1 MWRKNS
7 GPRIREKH
15 RRTKRLNED
24 KIVEYILVNKE
35 LNMGVGK
42 IAGQVAHVQTIIDNK
57 IRHYADRDKDP
68 SLSPLSIDLID
79 ALRWYEQW
87 FSKGPQTK
95 IILRAKE
102 KDLLKAI
109 EMGAVEVRDKGLTE
123 IPPNSLTAV
132 GFIPQPKDN
141 LVDFTKK
148 FQLL

>member
-1 MWRKNS
+1 M
-7 GPRIREKH
+7 
-15 RRTKRLNED
+15 NED
-24 KIVEYILVNKE
+24 KIVEYIMVNKE

-57 IRHYADRDKDP
+57 IRNYANLKAP
-68 SLSPLSIDLID
+68 TPDLVD
-79 ALRWYEQW
+79 ALEWYGQW
-87 FSKGPQTK
+87 FLVGPQTK
-95 IILRAKE
+95 IILGAKE

-132 GFIPQPKDN
+132 GFIPQPKSN
-141 LVDFTKK
+141 LVSFTKK

>member
-1 MWRKNS
+1 M
-7 GPRIREKH
+7 
-15 RRTKRLNED
+15 NED
-24 KIVEYILVNKE
+24 NIVEYILVNKE

-57 IRHYADRDKDP
+57 IKDYP
-68 SLSPLSIDLID
+68 NPD
-79 ALRWYEQW
+79 ALKWYKQW
-87 FSKGPQTK
+87 FEAGPQTK

-123 IPPNSLTAV
+123 IAPNSLTAV
-132 GFIPQPKDN
+132 GFIPQPKSN
-141 LVDFTKK
+141 LVSFTKK

>member
-1 MWRKNS
+1 MGK
-7 GPRIREKH
+7 
-15 RRTKRLNED
+15 L
-24 KIVEYILVNKE
+24 VEYILVNKE

-57 IRHYADRDKDP
+57 VFELDDKIYFLSEEILDEDVMDIRFAKEKE
-68 SLSPLSIDLID
+68 LINNYYD
-79 ALRWYEQW
+79 WLY
-87 FSKGPQTK
+87 SGSQTK

-109 EMGAVEVRDKGLTE
+109 DMGAVYIRDNGLTE
-123 IPPNSLTAV
+123 IPSGSLTAV
-132 GFIPQPKDN
+132 GFFPQPKDN

>member
-1 MWRKNS
+1 MGK
-7 GPRIREKH
+7 
-15 RRTKRLNED
+15 L
-24 KIVEYILVNKE
+24 VEYILVNKE

-57 IRHYADRDKDP
+57 VFELDDKIYFLSEEILDEDVMDIRFAKEKE
-68 SLSPLSIDLID
+68 LINNYYD
-79 ALRWYEQW
+79 WLY
-87 FSKGPQTK
+87 SGSQTK

-109 EMGAVEVRDKGLTE
+109 DMGAVYVRDNGLTE
-123 IPPNSLTAV
+123 IPSGSLTAV
-132 GFIPQPKDN
+132 GFFPQSKDN

>member
-1 MWRKNS
+1 M
-7 GPRIREKH
+7 
-15 RRTKRLNED
+15 NEN

-57 IRHYADRDKDP
+57 IKNYANLEIP
-68 SLSPLSIDLID
+68 TLDLLD
-79 ALRWYEQW
+79 AIRWYEQW
-87 FSKGPQTK
+87 FSVGPQTK
-95 IILRAKE
+95 IILGAKE

>member
-1 MWRKNS
+1 M
-7 GPRIREKH
+7 
-15 RRTKRLNED
+15 NED

-57 IRHYADRDKDP
+57 IKNYANIEVP
-68 SLSPLSIDLID
+68 TIDLLD
-79 ALRWYEQW
+79 AIRWYEQW
-87 FSKGPQTK
+87 FSVGPQTK
-95 IILRAKE
+95 IILGAKE

-132 GFIPQPKDN
+132 GFIPQPKSN
-141 LVDFTKK
+141 LVSFTKK

>member
-1 MWRKNS
+1 MTIDN
-7 GPRIREKH
+7 H
-15 RRTKRLNED
+15 
-24 KIVEYILVNKE
+24 IVEYILVNKE

-57 IRHYADRDKDP
+57 IKHYADHHKN
-68 SLSPLSIDLID
+68 PLLPALTPDLVD
-79 ALRWYEQW
+79 VLGWYEQW
-87 FSKGPQTK
+87 FFMGPQTK

-123 IPPNSLTAV
+123 IAPNSLTAV
-132 GFIPQPKDN
+132 GFIPQPKSN
-141 LVDFTKK
+141 LVSFTKK

>member
-1 MWRKNS
+1 MDLV
-7 GPRIREKH
+7 GREKH

-24 KIVEYILVNKE
+24 KIIEYILVNKE

-57 IRHYADRDKDP
+57 IKHYADHDKN
-68 SLSPLSIDLID
+68 PLLPALTPDLID
-79 ALRWYEQW
+79 ALGWYEQW
-87 FSKGPQTK
+87 FLGGPQTK

-123 IPPNSLTAV
+123 IAPNSLTAV
-132 GFIPQPKDN
+132 GFIPQPKSN
-141 LVDFTKK
+141 LVSFTKK